1 MNEFILSLFKYTSI
15 LICVLYTYTKLSHL
29 KLKVSDLAAIPL
41 FIALSA
47 VLHFATVHIKILV
60 PTGILLFVTVFLYLR
75 FKRPVSET
83 VTVSIIAFAV
93 SIAIYV
99 FVFTL
104 SAPVT
109 ATCEFIK
116 NDDVSIILA
125 NSIISVLQIL
135 APFLLF
141 KIRRFRSGVDPNGD
155 TATFEILLFSGICC
169 IIAMT
174 LFYTDQSLY
183 EIVLLASVVCSLLL
197 ILRWR
202 RHITYNYREAMKRR
216 KVKNLEE
223 EIAECELRSAENKLQ
238 VSSYSKTFHYL
249 NKSIPHCTNLA
260 DKLAD
265 DTGCEDACALRNMLH
280 RVSAEINVTNEKCS
294 FMNIPLTGVRV
305 IDMPVYELYT
315 LAETKNIKV
324 SADVSA
330 DVKSWFSDDGLDTG
344 DIHILLSY
352 LCDNAVHSALGLPNP
367 RVRIEFTRTPDNAP
381 VIRIYD
387 SGKQFDEKVLAKLG
401 SEIITT
407 RASSGGSGIGLFTV
421 FGILAKYNASFFL
434 DETSRIFG
442 FSKFLE
448 ITFDNLRSVTLRTS
462 RFSVVNACSHRAD
475 IKVLLPDASARRDG
489 TEG

>member
-15 LICVLYTYTKLSHL
+15 LICVLYTYTKLSRL
-29 KLKVSDLAAIPL
+29 KLKVLDLSAIPL

-125 NSIISVLQIL
+125 NSIVSVLQIL

-141 KIRRFRSGVDPNGD
+141 KIRRFRSGVDPYGD

-169 IIAMT
+169 IISMT

-183 EIVLLASVVCSLLL
+183 EIVLIASAVCSLLL

-238 VSSYSKTFHYL
+238 VTSYSKTFHYL

-280 RVSAEINVTNEKCS
+280 RVSAEINVANEKCS

-367 RVRIEFTRTPDNAP
+367 RVRIEFTKTPDNAP

-442 FSKFLE
+442 FNKFLE

>member
-15 LICVLYTYTKLSHL
+15 LICVLYTYAKLLRL
-29 KLKVSDLAAIPL
+29 KLKVLDLSAIPL

-60 PTGILLFVTVFLYLR
+60 PAGILLFVTVFLYLR

-125 NSIISVLQIL
+125 NSIVSVLQIL
-135 APFLLF
+135 SPFLLF

-169 IIAMT
+169 IISMT

-183 EIVLLASVVCSLLL
+183 EIVLIASAVCSLLL

-238 VSSYSKTFHYL
+238 VTSYSKTFHYL

-367 RVRIEFTRTPDNAP
+367 RVRIEFTKTPDNAP

-407 RASSGGSGIGLFTV
+407 RAGSGGSGIGLFTV
-421 FGILAKYNASFFL
+421 FGILEKYNASFFL

-442 FSKFLE
+442 FNKFLE

-475 IKVLLPDASARRDG
+475 IRVLLPDASACRDG

>member
-1 MNEFILSLFKYTSI
+1 MNDFILSLIKYTSI
-15 LICVLYTYTKLSHL
+15 LICVLYTYAKLLRL
-29 KLKVSDLAAIPL
+29 KLKVLDLSAIPL

-60 PTGILLFVTVFLYLR
+60 PAGMLILSSAFLYMR
-75 FKRPVSET
+75 FKRPIQET

-99 FVFTL
+99 FCFLIGCFIAGTFTNIDNNENRML
-104 SAPVT
+104 
-109 ATCEFIK
+109 I
-116 NDDVSIILA
+116 A
-125 NSIISVLQIL
+125 NSIVSVLQIL

-141 KIRRFRSGVDPNGD
+141 KIRRFRSGVDPYGD

-183 EIVLLASVVCSLLL
+183 EIVLIASAVCSLLL

-238 VSSYSKTFHYL
+238 VTSYSKTFHYL

-367 RVRIEFTRTPDNAP
+367 RVRIEFTKTPDKAP

-407 RASSGGSGIGLFTV
+407 RAGSGGSGIGLFTV

-442 FSKFLE
+442 FNKFLE

>member
-15 LICVLYTYTKLSHL
+15 LICVLYTYAKLLRL
-29 KLKVSDLAAIPL
+29 KLKVLDLSAIPL

-330 DVKSWFSDDGLDTG
+330 DVKSWFSDDGLDTV

-407 RASSGGSGIGLFTV
+407 RAGSGGSGIGLFTV
-421 FGILAKYNASFFL
+421 FGILEKYNASFFL

-442 FSKFLE
+442 FNKFLE

>member
-15 LICVLYTYTKLSHL
+15 LICVLYTYTKLLRL
-29 KLKVSDLAAIPL
+29 KLKVLDLSAIPL

-60 PTGILLFVTVFLYLR
+60 PTGILLSVTVFLYLR

-109 ATCEFIK
+109 AMCEFIK

-125 NSIISVLQIL
+125 NSIVSVLQIL
-135 APFLLF
+135 SPFLLF
-141 KIRRFRSGVDPNGD
+141 KIRRFRSGVDPYGD

-169 IIAMT
+169 IISMT

-183 EIVLLASVVCSLLL
+183 EIVLIASAVCSLLL

-238 VSSYSKTFHYL
+238 VTSYSKTFHYL

-407 RASSGGSGIGLFTV
+407 RAGSGGSGIGLFTV
-421 FGILAKYNASFFL
+421 FGILEKYNASFFL

-442 FSKFLE
+442 FNKFLE

>member
-15 LICVLYTYTKLSHL
+15 LICVLYTYAKLLRL
-29 KLKVSDLAAIPL
+29 KLKVLDLSAIPL

-60 PTGILLFVTVFLYLR
+60 PAGILLFVTVFLYLR

-125 NSIISVLQIL
+125 NSIVSVLQIL

-141 KIRRFRSGVDPNGD
+141 KIKRFRSGVDPNGD

-169 IIAMT
+169 IISMT

-183 EIVLLASVVCSLLL
+183 EIVLIASAVCSLLL

-238 VSSYSKTFHYL
+238 VTSYSKTFHYL

-367 RVRIEFTRTPDNAP
+367 RVRIEFTKTPDNAP

-407 RASSGGSGIGLFTV
+407 RAGSGGSGIGLFTV

-442 FSKFLE
+442 FNKFLE

-475 IKVLLPDASARRDG
+475 IRVLLPDASACRDG

>member
-15 LICVLYTYTKLSHL
+15 LICVLYTYAKLLRL
-29 KLKVSDLAAIPL
+29 KLKVLDLSAIPL

-60 PTGILLFVTVFLYLR
+60 PAGILLFVTVFLYLR

-169 IIAMT
+169 IISMT

-183 EIVLLASVVCSLLL
+183 EIVLIASAVCSLLL

-238 VSSYSKTFHYL
+238 VTSYSKTFHYL

-367 RVRIEFTRTPDNAP
+367 RVRIEFTKTPDNAP

-407 RASSGGSGIGLFTV
+407 RAGSGGSGIGLFTV
-421 FGILAKYNASFFL
+421 FGILEKYNASFFL

-442 FSKFLE
+442 FNKFLE
-448 ITFDNLRSVTLRTS
+448 ITFDNLRSVTLLTS

>member
-15 LICVLYTYTKLSHL
+15 LICVLYTYAKLLRL
-29 KLKVSDLAAIPL
+29 KLKVLDLSAIPL

-47 VLHFATVHIKILV
+47 VLHFTTLHIKILV
-60 PTGILLFVTVFLYLR
+60 PAGILLFVTVFLYLR

-125 NSIISVLQIL
+125 NSIISVFQIL

-141 KIRRFRSGVDPNGD
+141 KIRRFRSGVDPYGD

-169 IIAMT
+169 IISMT

-183 EIVLLASVVCSLLL
+183 EIVLIASAVCSLLL

-238 VSSYSKTFHYL
+238 VTSYSKTFHYL

-367 RVRIEFTRTPDNAP
+367 RVRIEFTKTPDNAP

-407 RASSGGSGIGLFTV
+407 RAGSGGSGIGLFTV

-442 FSKFLE
+442 FNKFLE

-475 IKVLLPDASARRDG
+475 IKVLLPDASARPDG

>member
-15 LICVLYTYTKLSHL
+15 LICVLYTYAKLLRL
-29 KLKVSDLAAIPL
+29 KLKVLDLSAIPL

-60 PTGILLFVTVFLYLR
+60 PAGILLFVTVFLYLR

-125 NSIISVLQIL
+125 NSIVSVLQIL

-169 IIAMT
+169 IISMT

-183 EIVLLASVVCSLLL
+183 EIVLIASAVCSLLL

-238 VSSYSKTFHYL
+238 VTSYSKTFHYL

-294 FMNIPLTGVRV
+294 CMDIPLTGVRV

-407 RASSGGSGIGLFTV
+407 RAGSGGSGIGLFTV
-421 FGILAKYNASFFL
+421 FGILEKYNASFFL

-442 FSKFLE
+442 FNKFLE

-475 IKVLLPDASARRDG
+475 IKVLLPDASARPDG

>member
-15 LICVLYTYTKLSHL
+15 LICVLYTYAKLLRL
-29 KLKVSDLAAIPL
+29 KLKVLDLSAIPL

-60 PTGILLFVTVFLYLR
+60 PAGILLFVTVFLYLR

-169 IIAMT
+169 IISMT

-183 EIVLLASVVCSLLL
+183 EIVLIASAVCSLLL

-238 VSSYSKTFHYL
+238 VTSYSKTFHYL

-367 RVRIEFTRTPDNAP
+367 RVRIEFTKTPDNAP

-407 RASSGGSGIGLFTV
+407 RAGSGGSGIGLFTV
-421 FGILAKYNASFFL
+421 FGILEKYNASFFL

-442 FSKFLE
+442 FNKFLE

-462 RFSVVNACSHRAD
+462 RFSVVNACSHRED

>member
-15 LICVLYTYTKLSHL
+15 LICVLYTYAKLLRL
-29 KLKVSDLAAIPL
+29 KLKVLDLSAIPL

-330 DVKSWFSDDGLDTG
+330 DVKSWFSDDGLDTV

-407 RASSGGSGIGLFTV
+407 RAGSGGSGIGLFTV
-421 FGILAKYNASFFL
+421 FGILEKYNASFFL

-442 FSKFLE
+442 FNKFLE

-475 IKVLLPDASARRDG
+475 IKVLLPDASARHDG
-489 TEG
+489 NEG

>member
-15 LICVLYTYTKLSHL
+15 LICVLYTYAKLLRL
-29 KLKVSDLAAIPL
+29 KLKVLDLSAIPL

-60 PTGILLFVTVFLYLR
+60 PAGILLFVTVFLYLR

-169 IIAMT
+169 IISMT

-183 EIVLLASVVCSLLL
+183 EIVLIASAVCSLLL

-238 VSSYSKTFHYL
+238 VTSYSKTFHYL

-367 RVRIEFTRTPDNAP
+367 RVRIEFTKTPDNAP

-407 RASSGGSGIGLFTV
+407 RAGSGGSGIGLFTV
-421 FGILAKYNASFFL
+421 FGILEKYNASFFL

-442 FSKFLE
+442 FNKFLE

>member
-15 LICVLYTYTKLSHL
+15 LICVLYTYAKLLRL
-29 KLKVSDLAAIPL
+29 KLKVLDLSAIPL

-60 PTGILLFVTVFLYLR
+60 PAGILLFVTVFLYLR

-125 NSIISVLQIL
+125 NSIVSVLQIL
-135 APFLLF
+135 SPFLLF

-169 IIAMT
+169 IISMT

-183 EIVLLASVVCSLLL
+183 EIVLIASAVCSLLL

-238 VSSYSKTFHYL
+238 VTSYSKTFHYL

-367 RVRIEFTRTPDNAP
+367 RVRIEFTKTPDNAP

-407 RASSGGSGIGLFTV
+407 RAGSGGSGIGLFTV
-421 FGILAKYNASFFL
+421 FGILAKYNASFFW

-442 FSKFLE
+442 FNKFLE

-475 IKVLLPDASARRDG
+475 IRVLLPDASACRDG

>member
-15 LICVLYTYTKLSHL
+15 LICVLYTYAKLLRL
-29 KLKVSDLAAIPL
+29 KLKVLDLSAIPL

-60 PTGILLFVTVFLYLR
+60 PAGILLSVTVFLYLR

-169 IIAMT
+169 IISMT

-183 EIVLLASVVCSLLL
+183 EIVLIASAVCSLLL

-238 VSSYSKTFHYL
+238 VTSYSKTFHYL

-367 RVRIEFTRTPDNAP
+367 RVRIEFTKTPDNAP

-407 RASSGGSGIGLFTV
+407 RAGSGGSGIGLFTV
-421 FGILAKYNASFFL
+421 FGILEKYNASFFL

-442 FSKFLE
+442 FNKFLE